1 MVAPRRSLL
10 LRTWQEHVA
19 RHRGLLLLALVF
31 MIGLAL
37 AEVAFVEATRWIFE
51 GLGGETG
58 ADAMGMGG
66 STGGAENAGTV
77 ASDGARRIMRQAPW
91 VLIAIACAQALFFYL
106 QALSAQAVSVSVL
119 KDLQSRMYS
128 AILRYDLSQLSGR
141 GDDAARVGDLVSRFT
156 NDMTVLRGSLRQIPN
171 AARDIIR
178 LTGYIAYLA
187 ILDPILFLCIL
198 IVYPLIGI
206 PITAIGRA
214 IRRVARRVQGQI
226 GDLTGTLTESLSSPE
241 MIKSYRLEERERQ
254 RMDNAFEERRQL
266 LMKLIRRQTLNEPAI
281 TVIVSFS
288 IAVIIAVAAFRID
301 RGLMTSAD
309 LAAFLVAIAMLSQPA
324 RGLGNLNAHLQ
335 EGLSVMERAFS
346 VTDVEPRVVDQPGA
360 ASFPASANKSA
371 PSIHLDHV
379 SFSYDDHRAVLRD
392 VSLQIPGGSTT
403 ALVGPSGAGKS
414 TIFGLLP
421 RFFDCDQG
429 SILINGRPHTSIL
442 LSELRCAMSIVS
454 QTPVLF
460 DISLAENIG
469 LGAPG
474 ADHVM
479 IVAAANAAAGHDFI
493 VALPQGYDTPGG
505 PGGGHSPAAT

>member
-1 MVAPRRSLL
+1 
-10 LRTWQEHVA
+10 
-19 RHRGLLLLALVF
+19 
-31 MIGLAL
+31 
-37 AEVAFVEATRWIFE
+37 
-51 GLGGETG
+51 
-58 ADAMGMGG
+58 
-66 STGGAENAGTV
+66 
-77 ASDGARRIMRQAPW
+77 
-91 VLIAIACAQALFFYL
+91 
-106 QALSAQAVSVSVL
+106 
-119 KDLQSRMYS
+119 
-128 AILRYDLSQLSGR
+128 
-141 GDDAARVGDLVSRFT
+141 
-156 NDMTVLRGSLRQIPN
+156 
-171 AARDIIR
+171 
-178 LTGYIAYLA
+178 
-187 ILDPILFLCIL
+187 
-198 IVYPLIGI
+198 YPLIGI

-324 RGLGNLNAHLQ
+324 RGLGNLNAQLQ

-392 VSLQIPGGSTT
+392 VSLEIPGGSTT

-442 LSELRCAMSIVS
+442 LSELRGAMSIVS

-460 DISLAENIG
+460 DISLAENIA

-474 ADHVM
+474 ADHEM
-479 IVAAANAAAGHDFI
+479 IVAAAKAAAAHDFI
-493 VALPQGYDTPGG
+493 EALPQGYDTQAG
-505 PGGGHSPAAT
+505 PGGGQLSGGERQRIALARAFLKDAPILLLDEATSALDAQSESLIEEAMGRLRQGRTTLVIAHRLSTIRDADLIAVIDGGQVVDTGSHDELVARKGLYAQLVHLQERRATTA